1 MWLINKSTAKV
12 SSRRQIQL
20 KEVRDN
26 LLVLPNQNYRMVLE
40 TSSINFELKSEAE
53 QDVLIDSF
61 QNFLNALPCP
71 VQILIRVREIDIN
84 GYTDSIELSKQ
95 NEAEKLYQDQISQYA
110 TFIKKLVTGNKI
122 LSRKF
127 YVVIPYHHLDSHAEM
142 RLIKEQM
149 NLLKDIVVKGLEK
162 LNMKATQLNSLELLD
177 LFYSFYNPK
186 EYKLQTLTAKTLEAM
201 EQAYD

>member
-1 MWLINKSTAKV
+1 MWLINKSTAKE

-20 KEVRDN
+20 KEVKDN
-26 LLVLPNQNYRMVLE
+26 LLVLPNNQYRLVLE

-53 QDVLIDSF
+53 QDVLIDTF

-71 VQILIRVREIDIN
+71 VQILIRVREIDIDR
-84 GYTDSIELSKQ
+84 YTDSIELSKQ
-95 NEAEKLYQDQISQYA
+95 NESETLYQDQISQYA
-110 TFIKKLVTGNKI
+110 TLIRKLVTGNKI
-122 LSRKF
+122 LTRKF
-127 YVVIPYHHLDSHAEM
+127 YVVIPYHHTSSKTDM

-149 NLLKDIVVKGLEK
+149 NLLNDIVVKGLEK

-177 LFYSFYNPK
+177 LFYSFYNPN
-186 EYKLQTLTAKTLEAM
+186 EYKIQTLTQKTLEAM